1 MTGPERFNSVGEGT
15 GTLGTLAIK
24 SNIHFIEQRTV
35 KLKGHLL
42 YVRSMH

>member
-1 MTGPERFNSVGEGT
+1 MTGPHHNSVGEGT
-15 GTLGTLAIK
+15 GTLGMLAIK